1 MTVLQF
7 IAPNAAAALAQIQKQ
22 LGPNAVVLSVRPLP
36 SQGVGRLLNKNRI
49 EVLAG
54 LPEENSSPENSATE
68 LLESETR
75 NAKPEHGSETS
86 TRWQSI
92 AWLEAMGLQPE
103 HARRLQ
109 SHVSTLHVEAPENLD
124 AEWNVVSGVLN
135 QFWRSAPTLED
146 GLVSRPHVFI
156 GPAGSGKT
164 TALCKWLTLAA
175 LMEERA
181 ARVFRLDGSSANTAD
196 YLAIHCEMLG
206 TPLERF
212 WAQPNN
218 RAELLLVDL
227 PGIDVRDPQALN
239 ALRAQLAALPN
250 PHIHLVLNA
259 AYETSTLLAQCRAF
273 SALAPHDLIFTHL
286 DEEPRRVKLWNL
298 VFGTTLPIRFLSSSQ
313 KIPGEFQ
320 NASPELLFPANLQSS
335 AATGKILSA

>member
-22 LGPNAVVLSVRPLP
+22 LGPDAVVLSVRPLP
-36 SQGVGRLLNKNRI
+36 AQGVGRLLNKNRI

-54 LPEENSSPENSATE
+54 LPDQNSDADSSPAEFTDHASAANNFEQTSASPSQTE
-68 LLESETR
+68 TLTR
-75 NAKPEHGSETS
+75 TQS
-86 TRWQSI
+86 WQSI
-92 AWLEAMGLQPE
+92 AWLEAMGLLPE
-103 HARRLQ
+103 YARRLQ
-109 SHVSTLHVEAPENLD
+109 SHVATLHTESPGTLD
-124 AEWNVVSGVLN
+124 AEWNLVSAALN
-135 QFWRSAPTLED
+135 QFWRPTPASED
-146 GLVSRPHVFI
+146 GIVSRPHVFI

-196 YLAIHCEMLG
+196 YLTIHCEMLG

-212 WAQPNN
+212 WTQPNN
-218 RAELLLVDL
+218 RAELLFVDL
-227 PGIDVRDPQALN
+227 PGIDACDPQALN

-273 SALAPHDLIFTHL
+273 SALSPHDLIFTHL
-286 DEEPRRVKLWNL
+286 DEESRRVKLWNF
-298 VFGTTLPIRFLSSSQ
+298 VFGTTLPIRFLSSSS

-320 NASPELLFPANLQSS
+320 KALPQSLFPANLR
-335 AATGKILSA
+335 